1 MPEKKKIARMYKMS
15 EVSNV
20 LALTNCPMNIL
31 NALIITDELT
41 YLTLV

>member
-1 MPEKKKIARMYKMS
+1 MS

>member
-1 MPEKKKIARMYKMS
+1 MPEKKNIARRYKMA

-20 LALTNCPMNIL
+20 LALTNCPMNIP